1 MLAFL
6 ELDANKDAF
15 DASVKTVADRNPRY
29 KKYIR
34 RVCDDIRELIFSEKA
49 PIVTV
54 YSVRDKTFKMFLW
67 MKQNVLE
74 ILLLSLRAIYVPEVK
89 YIYIV

>member
-1 MLAFL
+1 MPGPVIRSMLAFL

-15 DASVKTVADRNPRY
+15 DASVETIADGNRRY

-54 YSVRDKTFKMFLW
+54 YSVRDKTFKMFL
-67 MKQNVLE
+67 
-74 ILLLSLRAIYVPEVK
+74 
-89 YIYIV
+89 